1 MTIRNLTSDE
11 KHVIR
16 EIALRLPKDERDKL
30 LADME
35 RATVERMS
43 GDASQIVFEISGY
56 DRPAYRG
63 QHPFP
68 AEGKVQDRDGS
79 ELSVL
84 LHADE
89 NGRLLEL
96 ELVRF
101 DEGAVIEPNWG
112 TLRVW

>member
-1 MTIRNLTSDE
+1 MRSLTGDEQALIRRVAE
-11 KHVIR
+11 
-16 EIALRLPKDERDKL
+16 RLPAAQRESL
-30 LADME
+30 LTDLSSAMAQDMSPD
-35 RATVERMS
+35 RGRVAFAINGHM
-43 GDASQIVFEISGY
+43 
-56 DRPAYRG
+56 RPAYRG

-68 AEGKVQDRDGS
+68 VEGKVLDRDGA

-101 DEGAVIEPNWG
+101 DEGHVLEPDWN
-112 TLRVW
+112 TLQLW

>member
-1 MTIRNLTSDE
+1 MTMRDLTSAE

-16 EIALRLPKDERDKL
+16 EIALRLPGDERDRL

-35 RATVERMS
+35 QATAETLSSDGSRVAF
-43 GDASQIVFEISGY
+43 GIAGY
-56 DRPAYRG
+56 HRPAYRG

-68 AEGKVQDRDGS
+68 VEGKVLDRDGS

-96 ELVRF
+96 EIVRF
-101 DEGAVIEPNWG
+101 DEGEVIQPDWS
-112 TLRVW
+112 TLRLW

>member
-1 MTIRNLTSDE
+1 MTMRDLTSAE

-16 EIALRLPKDERDKL
+16 EVAARLSDGDRDRL

-35 RATVERMS
+35 EATA
-43 GDASQIVFEISGY
+43 DASFIDGSRVGFSIAGY
-56 DRPAYRG
+56 ERPPYRG

-68 AEGKVQDRDGS
+68 VEGKVEDRDGC

-101 DEGAVIEPNWG
+101 DEGKVLGPVWS
-112 TLRVW
+112 TLRLW

>member
-1 MTIRNLTSDE
+1 MMRSLTTDE
-11 KHVIR
+11 KALIR
-16 EIALRLPKDERDKL
+16 RIAERLPAAQRESL
-30 LADME
+30 LTDLASAMAE
-35 RATVERMS
+35 
-43 GDASQIVFEISGY
+43 DASPDRGRVAFAINGY
-56 DRPAYRG
+56 ERPTYGG

-68 AEGKVQDRDGS
+68 VEGKVLDRDGA

-101 DEGAVIEPNWG
+101 DEGDVLKPDWS
-112 TLRVW
+112 TLQLW

>member
-1 MTIRNLTSDE
+1 MEERGVIHHVAQRLPPAQRDLLLTDMANATAEDASAGGARVVFTIRGY
-11 KHVIR
+11 
-16 EIALRLPKDERDKL
+16 ERP
-30 LADME
+30 
-35 RATVERMS
+35 T
-43 GDASQIVFEISGY
+43 
-56 DRPAYRG
+56 YRG

-68 AEGKVQDRDGS
+68 VEGRVLDRDGA

-101 DEGAVIEPNWG
+101 DEGPV
-112 TLRVW
+112 LRPDWSTFKLW